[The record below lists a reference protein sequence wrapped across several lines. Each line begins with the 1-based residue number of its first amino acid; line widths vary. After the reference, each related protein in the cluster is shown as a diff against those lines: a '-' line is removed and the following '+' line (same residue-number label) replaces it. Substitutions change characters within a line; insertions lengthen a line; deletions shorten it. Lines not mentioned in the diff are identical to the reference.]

1 MNRAAAGSSE
11 MILVLDFGGQY
22 NQLIARRVR
31 ENHVY
36 CEVHSHTLP
45 LERIRALAPRG
56 IILTGGPN
64 SVYGKDAVA
73 APKELFSL
81 GIPVLGICYGAQLM
95 AHLLGGHVETAP
107 TSEYGRAEV
116 VITGQDSLIF
126 DGIPEKNIC
135 WMSHTDYISAL
146 PGDFHATAHTPV
158 CPIAADR
165 KSVV

>member
-1 MNRAAAGSSE
+1 MWHTVPFGTLGIPLPRIWKNNVRRGTKMNRPDAAE

-36 CEVHSHTLP
+36 CEVHPHTLS
-45 LERIRALAPRG
+45 LEQICALAPRG

-64 SVYGKDAVA
+64 SVYGEGAVT

-95 AHLLGGHVETAP
+95 AHLCGGRVETAP
-107 TSEYGRAEV
+107 TSEYGRTEV
-116 VITGQDSLIF
+116 EIVDAS
-126 DGIPEKNIC
+126 
-135 WMSHTDYISAL
+135 
-146 PGDFHATAHTPV
+146 
-158 CPIAADR
+158 
-165 KSVV
+165 